1 MICSDH
7 APATRADKERGLED
21 IWACSFGIPGVET
34 ALPLMLTGVNEGRIS
49 LERLVMA
56 RSQIPAQVY
65 GLWPRKGGL
74 HIGADADFVLVDLTA
89 ERILRMRTWSLRPA
103 GRRMRAGG
111 FVACRCGPMCGGRLV
126 AAEGKPVGEP
136 GWGQFLPGPGFSPGR

>member
-1 MICSDH
+1 
-7 APATRADKERGLED
+7 
-21 IWACSFGIPGVET
+21 VET

-89 ERILRMRTWSLRPA
+89 ERILRDEDMVSKAGWTPYA
-103 GRRMRAGG
+103 GRRVRGLP
-111 FVACRCGPMCGGRLV
+111 VRTYVRGRLV